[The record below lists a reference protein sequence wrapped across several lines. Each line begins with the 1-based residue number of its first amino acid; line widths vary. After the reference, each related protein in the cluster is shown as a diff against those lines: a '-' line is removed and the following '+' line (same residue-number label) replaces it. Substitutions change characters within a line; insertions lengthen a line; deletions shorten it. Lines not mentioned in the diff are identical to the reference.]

1 MFVETSPRR
10 ERDFAMGMEVM
21 LREVDFW
28 RARMEGSVCWA
39 VAMSMYDK
47 GRGRREGVAVEATE
61 IWEMVGRE
69 RASATT
75 FLWPGRC

>member
-10 ERDFAMGMEVM
+10 ERDLAMGMEVM

-39 VAMSMYDK
+39 VAMSM
-47 GRGRREGVAVEATE
+47 
-61 IWEMVGRE
+61 
-69 RASATT
+69 
-75 FLWPGRC
+75 

>member
-28 RARMEGSVCWA
+28 RARMEGSPVRKTHRSVLIIFIESAALCKA
-39 VAMSMYDK
+39 DK
-47 GRGRREGVAVEATE
+47 
-61 IWEMVGRE
+61 
-69 RASATT
+69 
-75 FLWPGRC
+75 L